1 MGPMDT
7 NPSSVAPMIVGIG
20 GTSRPNSTSER
31 AVTVALRAA
40 EQLGAKTRLF
50 NGEFVSRL
58 PLYVPERSTRNA
70 DEMEFIEVIRK
81 CDGVIVGTPGYHGAL
96 SGPIKNILDLLED
109 TVRDERPYL
118 DGRAFGCV
126 VTAYGWQAF
135 GTTLCRFA

>member
-1 MGPMDT
+1 MAKIRERRPAARPGTAAIIKSMLLRSGIMRPMDT

-70 DEMEFIEVIRK
+70 DEMEFI
-81 CDGVIVGTPGYHGAL
+81 
-96 SGPIKNILDLLED
+96 
-109 TVRDERPYL
+109 
-118 DGRAFGCV
+118 
-126 VTAYGWQAF
+126 
-135 GTTLCRFA
+135 